1 MATTKHR
8 QSSISTQEDDTNL
21 YSDVDEIFTKLDISQ
36 IHQLNK
42 KYRNIIDDTKSNLH
56 DLVGSKYR
64 DLIKIAEDIGDIYQ
78 HSSDIDLKVQQ
89 LSYKPTKFISIYLDN
104 YGKFDSYMRKQNALQ
119 SQKDSRSIIVRNVIN
134 KKLRKLDQKIKLGKS
149 PLVHTSNFIYYAKV
163 YHTIE
168 KAFLDIIEKDNNIN
182 EKYYELKRNF
192 KNYLE
197 YEISAYN
204 LPESI
209 LHANDKFKFN
219 QRLNSKEL
227 IMNNPQV
234 LLQDD
239 LDLEFEEEDI
249 EAEEEQ
255 DDTDEA
261 RNSEN
266 AFEVDEVVN
275 SKLESYDRN
284 TLALTN
290 YLISYTILTGK
301 SNLTESKFI
310 ELRFLFL
317 QNLFKQLDNE

>member
-1 MATTKHR
+1 
-8 QSSISTQEDDTNL
+8 
-21 YSDVDEIFTKLDISQ
+21 
-36 IHQLNK
+36 
-42 KYRNIIDDTKSNLH
+42 
-56 DLVGSKYR
+56 
-64 DLIKIAEDIGDIYQ
+64 
-78 HSSDIDLKVQQ
+78 
-89 LSYKPTKFISIYLDN
+89 
-104 YGKFDSYMRKQNALQ
+104 
-119 SQKDSRSIIVRNVIN
+119 
-134 KKLRKLDQKIKLGKS
+134 
-149 PLVHTSNFIYYAKV
+149 
-163 YHTIE
+163 
-168 KAFLDIIEKDNNIN
+168 
-182 EKYYELKRNF
+182 
-192 KNYLE
+192 
-197 YEISAYN
+197 
-204 LPESI
+204 
-209 LHANDKFKFN
+209 
-219 QRLNSKEL
+219 
-227 IMNNPQV
+227 MNNPQV

-317 QNLFKQLDNE
+317 QNLFKQLDNESQIDHINFTKFSNIWNTLLFILIIISTERPVIITDYCCT